1 MEMSE
6 TRYAKT
12 HEWARKEGD
21 KVLIGISQ
29 HAQDE
34 LGDIVYV
41 EVPSVGTRLKTG
53 QSFGVVESVKA
64 ASDIYAPVSGEVTAV
79 NERLQDEPGLINQD
93 AEGEGWIITVK
104 DVPEGDW
111 NALMTEADYKATL

>member
-1 MEMSE
+1 MSE
-6 TRYAKT
+6 TRYSKT
-12 HEWARKEGD
+12 HEWARKEDD
-21 KVLIGISQ
+21 KVFIGISE

-41 EVPSVGTRLKTG
+41 ELPSVGACLKTG

-64 ASDIYAPVSGEVTAV
+64 ASDVYAPVGGEVVAV
-79 NERLQDEPGLINQD
+79 NDRLQDEPGLINQD
-93 AEGEGWIITVK
+93 AEGEGWIIAVTGAA
-104 DVPEGDW
+104 DDDW